1 MKSQKKINS
10 NANTLRESSRKVL
23 RPKSVFKK
31 ESGPIKI
38 LNPNPNKENTDNNE
52 INDENKD
59 LNSIKE
65 PQPNND
71 EQNEQTNGN
80 NLNTNYFNAINTNED
95 MLFDNPTQSQ
105 LPILPTSSHTLPNKR
120 AKTAKDRYKMRLEN
134 IETMFNIKPTFYYER
149 ANKKL
154 SLKKFGLIPGIPD
167 DLLSRL
173 KLVFSI
179 FKNPTLE
186 NYVDKAP
193 SRMQNTIIP
202 ICDYLWEYKT
212 SNKYNSDLDKYSVFF
227 YYLCTKMKYDIE
239 GKNKD
244 EKDLEKIFNSG
255 LANSFQLCKLFEFM
269 CKKHLLRVKHIA
281 GFCKSKELP
290 YFKVGTNSEVINHH
304 WNAIYINSKWYFC
317 DLTFGSGGIKPRG
330 EFKKDYFNPFYFL
343 TPADTLIET
352 HRPIDEL
359 WQLTTKIIPSNQFS
373 SKREILYGAFY
384 KQVYDY
390 GINLVS
396 HEYPVIHFNYCN
408 KPLII
413 QLGLK
418 EMAIQANLY
427 FHNFRNK
434 IGDVKFSFDDKKN
447 IFSLEPIFPENGEYW
462 LEILFREFT
471 SNETQFLPLINYR
484 INVDDSQEKYF
495 ENLKKQKLLQEQKDK
510 LMKELKKRPKSQR
523 LTFMSGTLIDRK
535 ELINKRK
542 RKIICFNNE
551 GAHLI
556 SPANNNIKI
565 GQENDFK
572 IKVPN
577 SEGVC
582 VLDGRNWNYL
592 KRMKKDKNLWFGKV
606 TINNEN
612 VLILSMKDNDLYT
625 EVFQLKA
632 HHVISKLLRSAKFN
646 TEKLKKLK
654 SKIQQ

>member
-65 PQPNND
+65 SQHNND
-71 EQNEQTNGN
+71 EQNGQTNGN
-80 NLNTNYFNAINTNED
+80 NLNTNLFNSINTNED

-105 LPILPTSSHTLPNKR
+105 LPILPTNSHTLPNKR
-120 AKTAKDRYKMRLEN
+120 AKTAKDRYKIRLEN

-179 FKNPTLE
+179 FKNPALGS
-186 NYVDKAP
+186 YVDKAP

-212 SNKYNSDLDKYSVFF
+212 SNKYNSDLDKYSIFF
-227 YYLCTKMKYDIE
+227 YYLCIKMKYDIE

-269 CKKHLLRVKHIA
+269 CKKHLLRVKHIS

-330 EFKKDYFNPFYFL
+330 NSK
-343 TPADTLIET
+343 
-352 HRPIDEL
+352 
-359 WQLTTKIIPSNQFS
+359 KIISTLF
-373 SKREILYGAFY
+373 
-384 KQVYDY
+384 
-390 GINLVS
+390 
-396 HEYPVIHFNYCN
+396 
-408 KPLII
+408 
-413 QLGLK
+413 
-418 EMAIQANLY
+418 
-427 FHNFRNK
+427 
-434 IGDVKFSFDDKKN
+434 
-447 IFSLEPIFPENGEYW
+447 IF
-462 LEILFREFT
+462 
-471 SNETQFLPLINYR
+471 
-484 INVDDSQEKYF
+484 
-495 ENLKKQKLLQEQKDK
+495 
-510 LMKELKKRPKSQR
+510 
-523 LTFMSGTLIDRK
+523 
-535 ELINKRK
+535 
-542 RKIICFNNE
+542 
-551 GAHLI
+551 
-556 SPANNNIKI
+556 
-565 GQENDFK
+565 
-572 IKVPN
+572 
-577 SEGVC
+577 
-582 VLDGRNWNYL
+582 
-592 KRMKKDKNLWFGKV
+592 
-606 TINNEN
+606 
-612 VLILSMKDNDLYT
+612 
-625 EVFQLKA
+625 
-632 HHVISKLLRSAKFN
+632 
-646 TEKLKKLK
+646 
-654 SKIQQ
+654 